1 MHVAFF
7 GSLLV
12 ATAVSAANI
21 AVQVGPSGAL
31 TYTPTNVNAS
41 VGDTIIF
48 TFEAKNHTVTQS
60 SFTQPCTNAGGINSG
75 FKPVTAGATMPTFQF
90 TVNSTDPLWFYCAQT
105 SPSSHCKAG
114 MVFAVNPTASKTF
127 AQFQSNAETGS
138 SSSGSS
144 SGVSSGSGTATS
156 GGTSYGSG
164 SAATNTATGSA
175 TAATTSSTG
184 NAAVMIGSNFGGL
197 LTVVGL
203 VAGLSL

>member
-1 MHVAFF
+1 MHVAFL

-60 SFTQPCTNAGGINSG
+60 SFTQPCVNAGGINSG
-75 FKPVTAGATMPTFQF
+75 FEPVTAGATMPTFQF

-144 SGVSSGSGTATS
+144 SGVSSGSG
-156 GGTSYGSG
+156 
-164 SAATNTATGSA
+164 ATNTATGSA